1 MELKRIK
8 HIAVAVKNIDHH
20 VKLFSEKFGLPH
32 SEIITVEDQG
42 VKVAF
47 IEFENVKIELIS
59 PMDETANLNKFLEKK
74 GEGLHHICV
83 ATDDVAGALE
93 ELTSK
98 GIEPIDKKPRSGAE
112 GKPVAFLH
120 PKSTGS
126 VLIELEEE

>member
-8 HIAVAVKNIDHH
+8 HIAVAVKDIDHH
-20 VKLFSEKFGLPH
+20 LKLFGEKFGLPH

-42 VKVAF
+42 VRVAF
-47 IEFENVKIELIS
+47 IEFENIKIELIS
-59 PMDETANLNKFLEKK
+59 PIDDAANLNKFLEKR
-74 GEGLHHICV
+74 GEGLHHICIS
-83 ATDDVAGALE
+83 TNDVADTLE
-93 ELTSK
+93 ALTSK
-98 GIEPIDKKPRSGAE
+98 GVESIDKKPRPGAE